1 MKKSELQQLIREEIS
16 KVLKENKVPSV
27 LHKEMLD
34 DSSLMQFIRFNNP
47 YEYNRFI
54 DYLTDVEFNEEDLEN
69 MDYTNINN
77 DFEAWLENPERVKS
91 WRLV

>member
-1 MKKSELQQLIREEIS
+1 MKKSELQQIIREEIS
-16 KVLKENKVPSV
+16 KVIKENKDLSV

-54 DYLTDVEFNEEDLEN
+54 DYLTDVEFNEDDLYN
-69 MDYTNINN
+69 MDHTNINN
-77 DFEAWLENPERVKS
+77 EFEAWLENPERVKS

>member
-1 MKKSELQQLIREEIS
+1 MKLNELRQVIREEIS
-16 KVLKENKVPSV
+16 KIVNENKDLSV